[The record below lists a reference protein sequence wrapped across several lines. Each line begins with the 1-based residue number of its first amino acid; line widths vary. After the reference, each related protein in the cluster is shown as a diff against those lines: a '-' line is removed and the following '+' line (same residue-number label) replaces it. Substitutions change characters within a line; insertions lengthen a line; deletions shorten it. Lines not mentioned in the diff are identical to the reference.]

1 MVARVI
7 TKATAAPIPMDVSTF
22 LETPRNGHIPRN
34 CEKMML
40 LTNIAEI
47 NINKYSMIQMM
58 IIMFF
63 VIVSIIA

>member
-1 MVARVI
+1 
-7 TKATAAPIPMDVSTF
+7 
-22 LETPRNGHIPRN
+22 
-34 CEKMML
+34 MML